1 MAHPL
6 RRFTKGIFIISNI
19 IVALFFLLGCYGY
32 LLNPQQYWFTGFFA
46 LGAFYLLL
54 LLIGFLFFW
63 LLVKPR
69 FMLIG
74 LVSIGIAWVP
84 LKQLVQL
91 RGNNEF
97 DFKKNAETLRVM
109 SWNIEHFEILTHKTN
124 PERKQ
129 KMLRLINMY
138 QPDIACFQEAVA
150 SDSVPGAINYL
161 PDIIKALN
169 MPYYYYSYN
178 PKLDFD
184 IEHRFGIIIFSKYPI
199 IHHKTI
205 SHSPHDYNSIFQ
217 YVDVQRDKDTFRIF
231 NLHLQSLKFTDQDLK
246 YIDEPTIDE
255 ETNFKKP
262 RTILQKF
269 KSGFLKRQTQS
280 LHVRE
285 EIDKSPYPVVVC
297 GDFNDVPNSFAYKTI
312 GKGLQNS
319 FAKKGNGIGRT
330 YVHIS
335 PTLRIDNIFSDKR
348 FEVKQFIRDKQKLS
362 DHFALITD
370 LENNNP

>member
-6 RRFTKGIFIISNI
+6 RRFTKGIFILSNI
-19 IVALFFLLGCYGY
+19 IIAIFFLIGCYGY
-32 LLNPQQYWFTGFFA
+32 LLNPQQYWFTGFLA

-54 LLIGFLFFW
+54 LLIGFIFFW
-63 LLVKPR
+63 LMVKPR
-69 FMLIG
+69 YMLIG
-74 LVSIGIAWVP
+74 LVSIGVAWVP
-84 LKQLVQL
+84 LRQLIQL
-91 RGNNEF
+91 KVNNEF
-97 DFKKNAETLRVM
+97 DFKKNPETLRVM
-109 SWNIEHFEILTHKTN
+109 SWNVEHFEILTHKTN
-124 PERKQ
+124 PEKKQ

-161 PDIIKALN
+161 PDIIKAIN
-169 MPYYYYSYN
+169 MPYYYFSYN
-178 PKLDFD
+178 PKLDYD
-184 IEHRFGIIIFSKYPI
+184 KEHRFGIIIFSKYPI
-199 IHHKTI
+199 INFKTI
-205 SHSPHDYNSIFQ
+205 NHIPHDYNSIFQ
-217 YVDVQRDKDTFRIF
+217 YADVQRDKDTFRIF
-231 NLHLQSLKFTDQDLK
+231 NLHLQSLKFTDQDLQ

-297 GDFNDVPNSFAYKTI
+297 GDFNDVPNSYAYKTI

-319 FAKKGNGIGRT
+319 FAEKGNGIGRT

-348 FEVKQFIRDKQKLS
+348 FEVIQFIRDNQKLS
-362 DHFALITD
+362 DHFPLITD
-370 LENNNP
+370 LNYKKP